1 MLDTYFVN
9 EVKSGKIQYRIIDIS
24 QPVNE
29 KIADKYEVSWS
40 SLFVNKWKK
49 GKETKNNLT
58 DFAFS
63 YAKSSPAQFKTGL
76 KKKIDELLKTE
87 IGDGVLQSLLE
98 NSNLLY
104 SRPLYW
110 VLLTV
115 VSPCPL
121 ATNITAIGF
130 ISKDIQS
137 RNRIFWSG
145 ILYTLGRVISYTILG
160 FILIP
165 ILREGS
171 QHVCHSESNKW
182 YGDVFIAPALILIGL
197 FMLLGN
203 RLNLPKFGF
212 SAGDKTQTLKGS
224 WGSLLL
230 GALFALAFVPQA
242 VCSIWHAY
250 AHGGCRNRRLSAAG
264 SVCVGNRLAGHCCSV
279 DTGLQHCRL
288 GKFYNR
294 IQVFRS
300 GLTGWWRCFY
310 CGRYLL
316 RHHQFL

>member
-1 MLDTYFVN
+1 MEF
-9 EVKSGKIQYRIIDIS
+9 
-24 QPVNE
+24 
-29 KIADKYEVSWS
+29 
-40 SLFVNKWKK
+40 
-49 GKETKNNLT
+49 
-58 DFAFS
+58 
-63 YAKSSPAQFKTGL
+63 
-76 KKKIDELLKTE
+76 
-87 IGDGVLQSLLE
+87 LQSLLD
-98 NSNLLY
+98 NSNLPVLTAFI
-104 SRPLYW
+104 LG
-110 VLLTV
+110 LLTA

-165 ILREGS
+165 ILREGAS
-171 QHVCHSESNKW
+171 MFAIQKAISK

-212 SAGDKTQTLKGS
+212 SAGDKTQTLKGI

-230 GALFALAFVPQA
+230 GALFALAFCPTSGVFYFGMLMPMA
-242 VCSIWHAY
+242 A
-250 AHGGCRNRRLSAAG
+250 AETGGYLLPIVFA
-264 SVCVGNRLAGHCCSV
+264 LA
-279 DTGLQHCRL
+279 TGLPVIVVAWILAYSIAGL

-294 IQVFRS
+294 IQVFQKWFNRVVAVLFIVV
-300 GLTGWWRCFY
+300 GIY
-310 CGRYLL
+310 YAIVNYL
-316 RHHQFL
+316 